1 MRPVALVLLIGAV
14 VSGVLA
20 RTGLARE
27 AGDAAQLLLVLF
39 LICFVAI
46 VVADETG
53 RHPPQ

>member
-1 MRPVALVLLIGAV
+1 MREVALVLLIGAV
-14 VSGVLA
+14 ASGVLA